1 MTLVRSWAAG
11 VLVLVV
17 TEYIQVRAVYDHVVG
32 PEGVDSFG
40 AALIFVHIPNLLCV
54 VLATWAAARV
64 HPEPWR
70 LVPGRHVAAACAVP
84 AAGQLLT
91 LSLRPD
97 LVTVSSLALWMSTGV
112 LLAGC
117 SMGLLLDKW
126 WQGREA

>member
-1 MTLVRSWAAG
+1 MALMRSWAVG

-17 TEYIQVRAVYDHVVG
+17 TEYIQVRVVYDHLVG
-32 PEGVDSFG
+32 PAGVGSFA
-40 AALIFVHIPNLLCV
+40 AALALVHVPNLLCV

-70 LVPGRHVAAACAVP
+70 RAPARHVAAACAVP
-84 AAGQLLT
+84 AAGQLLV

-97 LVTVSSLALWMSTGV
+97 LTNVSGLALWMSTGV

-117 SMGLLLDKW
+117 SMGLLLDSW
-126 WQGREA
+126 WEGREA